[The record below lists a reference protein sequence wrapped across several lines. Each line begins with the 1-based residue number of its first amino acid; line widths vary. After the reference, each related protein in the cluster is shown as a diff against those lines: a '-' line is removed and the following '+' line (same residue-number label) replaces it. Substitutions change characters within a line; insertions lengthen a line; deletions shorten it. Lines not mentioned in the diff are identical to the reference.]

1 MPVTA
6 LVAASASLKHTQ
18 LVPDRKLINTTVRE
32 KTFDWLK
39 SQGYSFTPSQ
49 ANFFM
54 LDTKRP
60 VKEVISAMAAQKVFI
75 GRPWPVWPTWA
86 RITVG
91 TQPEMD
97 AFQTAFAAV
106 MKNSVSVSYA
116 LPIPQAGLRDGVLVD
131 GQLLT
136 GFSS

>member
-1 MPVTA
+1 
-6 LVAASASLKHTQ
+6 
-18 LVPDRKLINTTVRE
+18 
-32 KTFDWLK
+32 
-39 SQGYSFTPSQ
+39 
-49 ANFFM
+49 M

-60 VKEVISAMAAQKVFI
+60 VKDVIAGMAAQKVFI

-116 LPIPQAGLRDGVLVD
+116 LPTHSADSRRDGFLAD

-136 GFSS
+136 GL